1 MQYYFTEIENYIMKT
16 QILEYPED
24 IQDKVIYSLQD
35 GKRLRPIL
43 CIIFSGLEKSNLESL
58 DKYKEKKLLHS
69 LEINISNDEKKK
81 IIYNV
86 ASFIE
91 HIHCLSLILDDLP
104 EMDNDSIRRGKKSFH
119 SKYNIDYTNFFIYYM
134 FNRLSLSLN
143 SILDTYIDNNI
154 NINLNPKNRNTLN
167 NNIKFAN
174 KIKKLLSAN
183 LNILLDGQFND
194 LRSGGSSSSS
204 SSSSSF
210 LGKQDLENPEH
221 KPREQDLENPARKP
235 RELEGLQP
243 SIFKCEIELILDFL
257 ENIELEE
264 TTELSQSIINNIEL
278 NMKKTSSLFN
288 LSICS
293 GFLLQI
299 WLKKYDLENYKH
311 IYEKLRIWSNIL
323 GYMFQ
328 ISDDILD
335 IDDDAEKHNPNIC
348 QIISKDN
355 TSMLLQNGCEWLLE
369 NIKLLI
375 LECNLDMTMNMN
387 TNTTPNINI
396 KKKIYINL
404 DSIKEIID
412 KILKRIEIKNL

>member
-43 CIIFSGLEKSNLESL
+43 CIIFSGLENNNLESL
-58 DKYKEKKLLHS
+58 EKYKEKIFHS
-69 LEINISNDEKKK
+69 IEINISNDEKKK
-81 IIYNV
+81 IIYSV
-86 ASFIE
+86 AAFIE

-104 EMDNDSIRRGKKSFH
+104 EMDNDSMRRGKQSFH

-174 KIKKLLSAN
+174 KIKKLLSDN

-194 LRSGGSSSSS
+194 LSS

-210 LGKQDLENPEH
+210 LEKSRTKNDEEIFEYKRGSS
-221 KPREQDLENPARKP
+221 REPSVP
-235 RELEGLQP
+235 STRELEGLKP

-299 WLKKYDLENYKH
+299 WLKKYDLENYKN

-355 TSMLLQNGCEWLLE
+355 TSMLLKNGCEWLLE

-412 KILKRIEIKNL
+412 KILKRIEKN

>member
-43 CIIFSGLEKSNLESL
+43 CIIFSGLENNNLESL
-58 DKYKEKKLLHS
+58 EKYKEKKLFHS
-69 LEINISNDEKKK
+69 IEINISNDEKKK
-81 IIYNV
+81 IIYSV
-86 ASFIE
+86 SAFIE

-104 EMDNDSIRRGKKSFH
+104 EMDNDSMRRGKQSFH

-174 KIKKLLSAN
+174 KIKKLLSTN

-194 LRSGGSSSSS
+194 LSS

-210 LGKQDLENPEH
+210 LEKSRTKKQDCSFLEKQDL
-221 KPREQDLENPARKP
+221 KNPARKP
-235 RELEGLQP
+235 RALEGLKP
-243 SIFKCEIELILDFL
+243 SQFKYEIELILDFL

-264 TTELSQSIINNIEL
+264 TTELSQLIINNIEL

-375 LECNLDMTMNMN
+375 LECNLDINMNMNMNMN
-387 TNTTPNINI
+387 TNTNTNTKLNIN
-396 KKKIYINL
+396 KKIYINL

-412 KILKRIEIKNL
+412 KILKRIENT